1 MDETVAAWC
10 DERHPAVLRLV
21 EEAVKNA
28 HAHGIPAAICG
39 ELAADETLAGY
50 FIALGV
56 DELSVAPGKIL
67 ELRRHIAAL

>member
-10 DERHPAVLRLV
+10 DERHPAEKR
-21 EEAVKNA
+21 ARA
-28 HAHGIPAAICG
+28 RHPAAICG